1 MKKSTGALLGCGC
14 IAVVVAVFM
23 IGPAS
28 AAIVPFNGVEY
39 SWLHHD
45 DNGDPVADWI
55 VRISDVAPV
64 RNGDMMQ
71 FQNRWYNSYAGTAD
85 LRISYGGELAGIC
98 TGADESVYYGLNY
111 GNYYPSGTSAV
122 PFYSTV
128 LNCSTNPLYL
138 MVTHQ
143 YVFNGIQYGT
153 LDPADKS
160 LLFQWRADINDSRA
174 IQTSPTPAPAGSTPT
189 QKPTGSSTPTQKPT
203 GSSTPTQKPTNGS
216 TPTKVPLPTGAPSAA
231 PGFGFGSIFAL
242 VAVLAI
248 ACVGHNIR
256 RMK

>member
-1 MKKSTGALLGCGC
+1 MKRSTGILLISGCIAALLG
-14 IAVVVAVFM
+14 VFL
-23 IGPAS
+23 IGTAS
-28 AAIVPFNGVEY
+28 AAIVPFQGVEY

-55 VRISDVAPV
+55 KRISDVAPV
-64 RNGDMMQ
+64 RNGDLMQ
-71 FQNRWYNSYAGTAD
+71 FQNRWYNNYAGTAD
-85 LRISYGGELAGIC
+85 IRISYGGEQAGIC

-128 LNCSTNPLYL
+128 LACNVTPLYL

-160 LLFQWRADINDSRA
+160 LLFQWRADINDSRV
-174 IQTSPTPAPAGSTPT
+174 IQTTVTPKPANGSSPTTT
-189 QKPTGSSTPTQKPT
+189 DR
-203 GSSTPTQKPTNGS
+203 PTNGS
-216 TPTKVPLPTGAPSAA
+216 SPTLVPLPAQSSPTT
-231 PGFGFGSIFAL
+231 PGFGFGSVFAL
-242 VAVLAI
+242 VSLLAI
-248 ACVGHNIR
+248 AHALSGILR
-256 RMK
+256 KR

>member
-1 MKKSTGALLGCGC
+1 MKKSTVLLLISGCIAALLG
-14 IAVVVAVFM
+14 VFL
-23 IGPAS
+23 IGTAS

-39 SWLHHD
+39 SWLHHN

-55 VRISDVAPV
+55 KRINDVAPV
-64 RNGDMMQ
+64 RNGDQMQ
-71 FQNRWYNSYAGTAD
+71 FLNRWYNNYAGTAD
-85 LRISYGGELAGIC
+85 VRISYGGELAGIC

-153 LDPADKS
+153 LDPMDKS
-160 LLFQWRADINDSRA
+160 LLFQWRADINDSRV
-174 IQTSPTPAPAGSTPT
+174 IQTPVTPVPTSGPTPANTI
-189 QKPTGSSTPTQKPT
+189 
-203 GSSTPTQKPTNGS
+203 KPTNGS
-216 TPTKVPLPTGAPSAA
+216 KPTLVPLPPDTSSPA
-231 PGFGFGSIFAL
+231 PGFGFGSVLAL

-248 ACVGHNIR
+248 AHALYGLTR
-256 RMK
+256 KR

>member
-14 IAVVVAVFM
+14 IAVLVAVFL
-23 IGPAS
+23 ISPAS

-71 FQNRWYNSYAGTAD
+71 FQNRWHNSYAGTAD
-85 LRISYGGELAGIC
+85 IRISYGGELAGIC
-98 TGADESVYYGLNY
+98 TGADEYVYYGLNY
-111 GNYYPSGTSAV
+111 GNYYPSGNSAV

-128 LNCSTNPLYL
+128 LNCSKDPLYL

-143 YVFNGIQYGT
+143 YVINGIQYGT
-153 LDPADKS
+153 LDPGDKS
-160 LLFQWRADINDSRA
+160 LLFQWRADINDSRV
-174 IQTSPTPAPAGSTPT
+174 IQTSPTPTPIPTPT
-189 QKPTGSSTPTQKPT
+189 PTPGGTVRPTQ
-203 GSSTPTQKPTNGS
+203 STTPTNGS
-216 TPTKVPLPTGAPSAA
+216 TPTKVPLPPQTSTST
-231 PGFGFGSIFAL
+231 PGLGFGSIMAL
-242 VAVLAI
+242 VAILSI
-248 ACVGHNIR
+248 AHIGNSIR
-256 RMK
+256 RKR

>member
-1 MKKSTGALLGCGC
+1 MKKSTGALLISGF
-14 IAVVVAVFM
+14 IAAVLAVFL
-23 IGPAS
+23 ISPVS

-55 VRISDVAPV
+55 KRISDVAPV

-71 FQNRWYNSYAGTAD
+71 FQNRWYNNFAGTAD
-85 LRISYGGELAGIC
+85 IRISYGGELAGIC

-128 LNCSTNPLYL
+128 LACNVTPLYL

-153 LDPADKS
+153 LDPSDKS
-160 LLFQWRADINDSRA
+160 LLFQWRANINDSRV
-174 IQTSPTPAPAGSTPT
+174 IQTSPTPPPTPSGTGKPT
-189 QKPTGSSTPTQKPT
+189 QSPT
-203 GSSTPTQKPTNGS
+203 PTNGS
-216 TPTKVPLPTGAPSAA
+216 KPTLVPLPSQTSTST
-231 PGFGFGSIFAL
+231 PGFGFGSIIAL
-242 VAVLAI
+242 IAVLAI
-248 ACVGHNIR
+248 AHAGYCSKR
-256 RMK
+256 KR

>member
-1 MKKSTGALLGCGC
+1 MKKSTWILLGSGC
-14 IAVVVAVFM
+14 IAAMLAVFL
-23 IGPAS
+23 IGTAS

-55 VRISDVAPV
+55 KRISDVAPV
-64 RNGDMMQ
+64 RNGDAMQ

-85 LRISYGGELAGIC
+85 IRISYGGELAGIC

-111 GNYYPSGTSAV
+111 GNYYPSGTGAV

-128 LNCSTNPLYL
+128 LACNKTPLYL

-153 LDPADKS
+153 LDPSDKS
-160 LLFQWRADINDSRA
+160 LLFQWRADINDSRV
-174 IQTSPTPAPAGSTPT
+174 IQTSPTPAPEKEPT
-189 QKPTGSSTPTQKPT
+189 QTPITGSPTL
-203 GSSTPTQKPTNGS
+203 
-216 TPTKVPLPTGAPSAA
+216 VPLPSNSSSSTS
-231 PGFGFGSIFAL
+231 GFGFGSIIAL
-242 VAVLAI
+242 VALLAI
-248 ACVGHNIR
+248 AHALSGIVR
-256 RMK
+256 KR

>member
-1 MKKSTGALLGCGC
+1 MEKSTVILLGSGC
-14 IAVVVAVFM
+14 IAALLAVFL
-23 IGPAS
+23 IGTAS
-28 AAIVPFNGVEY
+28 AAIVPFNGVEN

-55 VRISDVAPV
+55 KRINDVAPV
-64 RNGDMMQ
+64 RNGDAMQ

-111 GNYYPSGTSAV
+111 GNYYPSGTGSV

-128 LNCSTNPLYL
+128 LACNMTPLYL

-160 LLFQWRADINDSRA
+160 LLFQWRAEINDSRV
-174 IQTSPTPAPAGSTPT
+174 IQTSPTPGPEKEPT
-189 QKPTGSSTPTQKPT
+189 QTPITGSPTL
-203 GSSTPTQKPTNGS
+203 
-216 TPTKVPLPTGAPSAA
+216 VPLPAVTPAPS
-231 PGFGFGSIFAL
+231 PGFGFGTVIAL
-242 VAVLAI
+242 VAALAI
-248 ACVGHNIR
+248 AYALCGLAR
-256 RMK
+256 KR